1 MRFVYEDSIPDD
13 AISRT
18 VKEVVETINP
28 LKYFDLS
35 HRNSHGYD
43 SVNMLQCVLLAFGYV
58 SLRKLASLCRY
69 DIRFQFIMDG
79 QTPSHMAFH
88 RFIHDDLKMP
98 IEEIFYDL
106 NRYFEKNDTID
117 ADILYI
123 DGTKFEANANKMTFV
138 WMKATKK
145 FREKRWIRI
154 MDRLQSLNRYC
165 KKEELPYRFSIL
177 KEFSFEYL
185 AEITDTLDRNMISN
199 YM

>member
-1 MRFVYEDSIPDD
+1 M
-13 AISRT
+13 
-18 VKEVVETINP
+18 
-28 LKYFDLS
+28 
-35 HRNSHGYD
+35 
-43 SVNMLQCVLLAFGYV
+43 
-58 SLRKLASLCRY
+58 SLCRY

-145 FREKRWIRI
+145 FREKRWSGSQTVWRASIDTVKKKNCLIDSPSSRNFPLNI
-154 MDRLQSLNRYC
+154 WQS
-165 KKEELPYRFSIL
+165 
-177 KEFSFEYL
+177 
-185 AEITDTLDRNMISN
+185 
-199 YM
+199 

>member
-1 MRFVYEDSIPDD
+1 M
-13 AISRT
+13 
-18 VKEVVETINP
+18 
-28 LKYFDLS
+28 
-35 HRNSHGYD
+35 
-43 SVNMLQCVLLAFGYV
+43 
-58 SLRKLASLCRY
+58 SLCRY

-145 FREKRWIRI
+145 IPGKT
-154 MDRLQSLNRYC
+154 MDPDHGPSGEPQ
-165 KKEELPYRFSIL
+165 SIL
-177 KEFSFEYL
+177 
-185 AEITDTLDRNMISN
+185 
-199 YM
+199 

>member
-1 MRFVYEDSIPDD
+1 M
-13 AISRT
+13 
-18 VKEVVETINP
+18 KEVVETINP

-35 HRNSHGYD
+35 HRNSNGYD

-117 ADILYI
+117 RTEQFFIDRSGCHLYAY
-123 DGTKFEANANKMTFV
+123 E
-138 WMKATKK
+138 
-145 FREKRWIRI
+145 IR
-154 MDRLQSLNRYC
+154 LL
-165 KKEELPYRFSIL
+165 
-177 KEFSFEYL
+177 
-185 AEITDTLDRNMISN
+185 
-199 YM
+199 

>member
-43 SVNMLQCVLLAFGYV
+43 SVNMLQCVLLAFALNGYV

-79 QTPSHMAFH
+79 QTPSHTAFH

-138 WMKATKK
+138 WMKATKNSGK
-145 FREKRWIRI
+145 NDGSGSWTVWRASIDTVKRRTA
-154 MDRLQSLNRYC
+154 
-165 KKEELPYRFSIL
+165 LPLLHPQGIFL
-177 KEFSFEYL
+177 
-185 AEITDTLDRNMISN
+185 
-199 YM
+199 

>member
-1 MRFVYEDSIPDD
+1 M
-13 AISRT
+13 
-18 VKEVVETINP
+18 
-28 LKYFDLS
+28 
-35 HRNSHGYD
+35 
-43 SVNMLQCVLLAFGYV
+43 CGYV
-58 SLRKLASLCRY
+58 YLRKLASLCRY

-145 FREKRWIRI
+145 FREKRWSGSWTACKASIDTVKKKNCLTASPSSRNFP
-154 MDRLQSLNRYC
+154 LNIWQR
-165 KKEELPYRFSIL
+165 
-177 KEFSFEYL
+177 
-185 AEITDTLDRNMISN
+185 
-199 YM
+199 

>member
-1 MRFVYEDSIPDD
+1 M
-13 AISRT
+13 
-18 VKEVVETINP
+18 KEVVETINP

-138 WMKATKK
+138 WMNNGSGSWTVWRASIDTVKK
-145 FREKRWIRI
+145 KNCLTASPSSRNFP
-154 MDRLQSLNRYC
+154 LNIWQR
-165 KKEELPYRFSIL
+165 
-177 KEFSFEYL
+177 
-185 AEITDTLDRNMISN
+185 
-199 YM
+199 